1 MTAAVTAIGGLL
13 LLSSTMTGCTGEAI
27 ATPGPTE
34 TSSASPQAGETAA
47 PAPTPIPTPTPAPA
61 DVVHYVPDGE
71 DILASVDNQQAANQI
86 GVFPVTHKNAV
97 VYLTCTGEGMV
108 VIEIAP
114 LGTFSLE
121 CAATV
126 ASENQFQ
133 VSEYDEFRVG
143 IRSIAGQ
150 TWAATITTR
159 D

>member
-1 MTAAVTAIGGLL
+1 MTAAVAAIGGLL

-34 TSSASPQAGETAA
+34 TSSASPRAGETAA
-47 PAPTPIPTPTPAPA
+47 PAPTPIPTPA

-71 DILASVDNQQAANQI
+71 DILASADNQQAANQI

-114 LGTFSLE
+114 LGTFPLE